1 MKTLIEAH
9 SDRILGS
16 MAFGPEAGEPMSTV
30 QVAMQAGLPYM
41 VLQDTMFAHATMT
54 EGLKAVFMGVPQ
66 LLERYAE
73 HSRYA

>member
-16 MAFGPEAGEPMSTV
+16 IAFGPEAGELMSKV
-30 QVAMQAGLPYM
+30 RVAMQGLPYA
-41 VLQDTMFAHATMT
+41 VLRDTMFAHPTMT

-66 LLERYAE
+66 LLEKHAE
-73 HSRYA
+73 QSRYV